1 MFWGTLNFSVTL
13 VLVRPFS
20 RSLRVRWGIF
30 IARTVFF
37 PVDTMFKCHY
47 LLCYTS
53 MKKPDSFLCLE
64 MQCNIIY
71 LFPQFF
77 VVFSTDLVLT
87 VVNNKE
93 PMEIILLICFEI
105 DSTVMWFHVYQNNWE
120 AVIEKILKTCMEPQN
135 KVN

>member
-1 MFWGTLNFSVTL
+1 
-13 VLVRPFS
+13 
-20 RSLRVRWGIF
+20 
-30 IARTVFF
+30 
-37 PVDTMFKCHY
+37 
-47 LLCYTS
+47 

-93 PMEIILLICFEI
+93 PMEIILLTCFEI
-105 DSTVMWFHVYQNNWE
+105 ESIVM
-120 AVIEKILKTCMEPQN
+120 
-135 KVN
+135 